1 MKKYY
6 RNAVINEKTGQRDT
20 YISERQGAA
29 PAGWKNNGVCGFFET
44 DKKVDLT
51 WENRHF
57 FQVQKPSVRSR
68 TERIKAYSEGLSVS
82 MMY

>member
-6 RNAVINEKTGQRDT
+6 RNAVINIKTGQRDT

-29 PAGWKNNGVCGFFET
+29 PAGWKNNGVCRFFET
-44 DKKVDLT
+44 DEKVDLS

-57 FQVQKPSVRSR
+57 FQVQKPSMYG
-68 TERIKAYSEGLSVS
+68 KVS
-82 MMY
+82 KII

>member
-44 DKKVDLT
+44 DKNIDLL
-51 WENRHF
+51 W
-57 FQVQKPSVRSR
+57 
-68 TERIKAYSEGLSVS
+68 
-82 MMY
+82 